1 MCDTFKARLSRPS
14 RRGMPAQART
24 LARLSPD
31 ETYGARGCS
40 ECSKRCTHRMRWLM
54 QGPGQ
59 KGLARGHDDPS
70 EAEEVWRLRTGHF
83 NLQHRLTK
91 STRITSII
99 FARESDRATSS
110 TDAGFAAFKTDGG
123 VARPWRPLARRT
135 ELPAGRPRSG
145 GPRARR
151 SQSTAAPRPPPPQLF
166 ETIDHFGFVLPNS
179 ESSTES
185 TAYPGLRTSRRPP
198 ERGRQQ
204 LVELRRTAI
213 RLRHGGLNPLPRV
226 QVLSRRPPRYLLH
239 DQTPRSA
246 DALKAPVGRQRACCS
261 LTRWLPARRGPR
273 RPPRRS
279 AARQSGEAT
288 PAHSSVRVR

>member
-1 MCDTFKARLSRPS
+1 MAPLMEISEVKAELEKHHSSGFGWALSCCGR
-14 RRGMPAQART
+14 
-24 LARLSPD
+24 
-31 ETYGARGCS
+31 
-40 ECSKRCTHRMRWLM
+40 
-54 QGPGQ
+54 
-59 KGLARGHDDPS
+59 DPS

-179 ESSTES
+179 ENSTES
-185 TAYPGLRTSRRPP
+185 TAYPGP
-198 ERGRQQ
+198 
-204 LVELRRTAI
+204 
-213 RLRHGGLNPLPRV
+213 
-226 QVLSRRPPRYLLH
+226 
-239 DQTPRSA
+239 
-246 DALKAPVGRQRACCS
+246 
-261 LTRWLPARRGPR
+261 
-273 RPPRRS
+273 
-279 AARQSGEAT
+279 
-288 PAHSSVRVR
+288 